1 MEEFK
6 KVEDWQS
13 IYNSRLPNQRTGQRI
28 NRKPAHDILI
38 IPLINLQK
46 KESQWS
52 VGPQVNC
59 GPAGVAHLV
68 CTEDGCWDGLGMGA
82 HDD

>member
-38 IPLINLQK
+38 IPLINL
-46 KESQWS
+46 
-52 VGPQVNC
+52 
-59 GPAGVAHLV
+59 
-68 CTEDGCWDGLGMGA
+68 
-82 HDD
+82 